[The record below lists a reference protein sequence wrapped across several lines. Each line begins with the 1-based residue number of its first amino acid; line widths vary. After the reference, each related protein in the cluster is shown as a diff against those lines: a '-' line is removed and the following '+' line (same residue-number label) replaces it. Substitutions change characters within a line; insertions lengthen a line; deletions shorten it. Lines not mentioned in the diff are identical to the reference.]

1 MVLNGIDFSAEEI
14 EEIELL
20 KELCEGITV
29 DGVEIVGFKVLSD
42 LLNNRVR
49 FEDFPQEVLQTTQ
62 LQVNDYVY
70 FWSDVDWFD
79 SRLAESV
86 AIKFSKMLGN

>member
-1 MVLNGIDFSAEEI
+1 MVLKDISFSAEEI

-20 KELCEGITV
+20 KELCEGMTV
-29 DGVEIVGFKVLSD
+29 DGVEIVYFKVLSD
-42 LLNNRVR
+42 LLNKRVK
-49 FEDFPQEVLQTTQ
+49 FEDIPQEVLQTTQ
-62 LQVNDYVY
+62 LQMNDYVH

-79 SRLAESV
+79 SRLVESV

>member
-1 MVLNGIDFSAEEI
+1 MQLNGISFSAEEI

-20 KELCEGITV
+20 KELCEGMTA
-29 DGVEIVGFKVLSD
+29 DGVEIVCFKVLSD
-42 LLNNRVR
+42 LLNNRVK

-62 LQVNDYVY
+62 LQMNDYVH

-86 AIKFSKMLGN
+86 AIKFSRMLGN

>member
-1 MVLNGIDFSAEEI
+1 MKLNGIDFSAEEI

-20 KELCEGITV
+20 KELCKGMTA
-29 DGVEIVGFKVLSD
+29 DGVEMVCFKVLSD

-49 FEDFPQEVLQTTQ
+49 FEDIPKEVLRTTQ
-62 LQVNDYVY
+62 LQMNNYVD

-79 SRLAESV
+79 SRKAESV
-86 AIKFSKMLGN
+86 AIKFSRMLGN

>member
-1 MVLNGIDFSAEEI
+1 MQPNGFDFSAEEI

-20 KELCEGITV
+20 KELCEGMTV
-29 DGVEIVGFKVLSD
+29 DGVEIVCFKELSD

-49 FEDFPQEVLQTTQ
+49 FEDIPKEVLRTTQ
-62 LQVNDYVY
+62 LQMNDYVH

-79 SRLAESV
+79 SRKAESV
-86 AIKFSKMLGN
+86 AIKFSRMLEN

>member
-1 MVLNGIDFSAEEI
+1 MQLNDISFSAKEI

-20 KELCEGITV
+20 KELCEGMTV
-29 DGVEIVGFKVLSD
+29 DGVEIVCFKVLSD
-42 LLNNRVR
+42 LLNNRVK

-62 LQVNDYVY
+62 LQVNDYVH

-79 SRLAESV
+79 SRLVESV
-86 AIKFSKMLGN
+86 AIKFSRMLGN

>member
-1 MVLNGIDFSAEEI
+1 MQLNGIDFSAEEI

-20 KELCEGITV
+20 KELCEGMSV
-29 DGVEIVGFKVLSD
+29 DGVEIVCFKVLSD

-49 FEDFPQEVLQTTQ
+49 FEDIPKEGLQTTQ
-62 LQVNDYVY
+62 LQMNEYVH